1 LRTLPDKGIGYGVL
15 RHFDPHTKQLFDDC
29 PQPQIVLNYLGRFN
43 EENKKDN
50 PNNSGQQIESWMFD
64 QGGLTACQDDDKR
77 QRMQLLDINAMIDPE
92 GCLRFGLAYCKHA
105 HDEQSALALA
115 NAFTQSLI
123 TLSRHC
129 LEDPLFNRHTPS
141 DFELMGHPLTQ
152 SILDTLVRTYPT
164 LEDIV
169 PLTALQQGLAF
180 ESLSR
185 DQAVIDPYHVQMVF
199 TFEGEF
205 DAPAMQRAVQQLI
218 LRHKILRL
226 VVVPPETLFA
236 TGIILDGTRQACPLI
251 TLEGSAQQRLAAL
264 CALDI
269 SHPFKLSEGP
279 LFRACITK
287 LDSHRTALLIS
298 NHHLVLDGWSTP
310 LLLKELAR
318 LYEAETQSLQ
328 ASLPRPFDWKDH
340 LNWLKRQPEESALTY
355 WREHLAT
362 ARDAGPLLLPIP
374 KAPTLGMG
382 DLRLSLDVQ
391 DTRRFDQA
399 ARESGL
405 TPASALQGLFGFL
418 MSKLSRTNELIIG
431 SVRNGRGSQ
440 LPNIDQAIGL
450 FIDTLPLALKLTPQE
465 TLVEWLREQQDE
477 QAQQDAYAHLGLAR
491 IQKLVNQG
499 QHNSQPLFEAL
510 FIFENYSSDQMSVGA
525 TSQER
530 GKLTQT
536 DSQGMDGTHY
546 PISLIAVPGEKL
558 LLRLTFDKMRL
569 SEHDA
574 QSILNKIAALVSNFE
589 HNREQVL
596 ANVML
601 MTHAEHDHLLS
612 RCGMSSATKEAS
624 QATLLFANQF
634 PLLSKR
640 YADRTALLY
649 QDQNGSQG
657 FSYSELVE
665 RSSRLARALIAQGVG
680 PGTLVAI
687 LLHRSPD
694 MLISLLAI
702 QQTGAAYLP
711 LDPDYPVARLQYM
724 LNDSQA
730 SCLLSHST
738 LTDAKNSDNALIAPL
753 TLLVDDARFQQN
765 LLAYACTPLTEIE
778 RLVPLTPDHLCYVIY
793 TSGSTGQPKGVGL
806 THRNLAV
813 FLSAAQQA
821 VPLTETDRLLAIT
834 TIGFDIA
841 VLELYLPLVNG
852 AAVVLLC
859 PEHTKDPLK
868 LKEAIAHHKISVMQ
882 ATPSLWELII
892 SQELPASNLR
902 MLVGGEAL
910 PHSLAQRMLVSGSEV
925 INMYGPTEAT
935 VWASTQHI
943 TLSIFNSPTSAAPIG
958 QPMADYAMYVLDDS
972 MSLVPDGVVGE
983 LYIAGPALAQGYI
996 NRPSLTAE
1004 RFIACPFGTAGRR
1017 MYRSGDLVRRR
1028 ADGIIDYLSRADDQI
1043 KLRGYRIELG
1053 EIDASLRGFAD
1064 IEQAATIASSS
1075 PNGQTRLVSYVVLRE
1090 QATTSLENLRVMMRM
1105 GLPSYMVPD
1114 VLIAISSLPLT
1125 PNGKLDRRSL
1135 PAPEQRETSHTFV
1148 APVSQTEVL
1157 CCELFA
1163 EITGFSPVGLEDN
1176 FFEIGGQSL
1185 LAMRLIGLLRQRLGV
1200 ELPMRTLFESPTP
1213 KELAQQLLKKMNAQD
1228 APPYTPLV
1236 PLRKTGSQPILF
1248 CIHPAGGSASVYG
1261 NLTQALGQDQP
1272 IWALQARGL
1281 EAGEMPHTTMQE
1293 VVAEYVTALRQVEP
1307 VGPYRLLG
1315 TSLGGMIAHAMVAEL
1330 ERQGSTVDK
1339 LILVD
1344 TATISNSDLSDDPA
1358 ERAIHILKAIAHEA
1372 GIHDISKY
1380 DEDSL
1385 HLKIRD
1391 HMASV
1396 NMIPAEMPLDW
1407 FKRMLDHSVQA
1418 SRLTAHHTLPTVQAP
1433 ILLVKATL
1441 DGMPDDSS
1449 IFDWSPFTTN
1459 QVKTVDIEA
1468 SHSDILWRSDTLPIF
1483 AQALLRYLGN
1493 A

>member
-1 LRTLPDKGIGYGVL
+1 
-15 RHFDPHTKQLFDDC
+15 
-29 PQPQIVLNYLGRFN
+29 
-43 EENKKDN
+43 
-50 PNNSGQQIESWMFD
+50 
-64 QGGLTACQDDDKR
+64 
-77 QRMQLLDINAMIDPE
+77 
-92 GCLRFGLAYCKHA
+92 
-105 HDEQSALALA
+105 
-115 NAFTQSLI
+115 
-123 TLSRHC
+123 
-129 LEDPLFNRHTPS
+129 
-141 DFELMGHPLTQ
+141 
-152 SILDTLVRTYPT
+152 
-164 LEDIV
+164 
-169 PLTALQQGLAF
+169 
-180 ESLSR
+180 
-185 DQAVIDPYHVQMVF
+185 
-199 TFEGEF
+199 
-205 DAPAMQRAVQQLI
+205 
-218 LRHKILRL
+218 
-226 VVVPPETLFA
+226 
-236 TGIILDGTRQACPLI
+236 
-251 TLEGSAQQRLAAL
+251 
-264 CALDI
+264 
-269 SHPFKLSEGP
+269 
-279 LFRACITK
+279 
-287 LDSHRTALLIS
+287 
-298 NHHLVLDGWSTP
+298 
-310 LLLKELAR
+310 
-318 LYEAETQSLQ
+318 
-328 ASLPRPFDWKDH
+328 
-340 LNWLKRQPEESALTY
+340 
-355 WREHLAT
+355 
-362 ARDAGPLLLPIP
+362 
-374 KAPTLGMG
+374 
-382 DLRLSLDVQ
+382 
-391 DTRRFDQA
+391 
-399 ARESGL
+399 
-405 TPASALQGLFGFL
+405 
-418 MSKLSRTNELIIG
+418 
-431 SVRNGRGSQ
+431 
-440 LPNIDQAIGL
+440 
-450 FIDTLPLALKLTPQE
+450 
-465 TLVEWLREQQDE
+465 
-477 QAQQDAYAHLGLAR
+477 
-491 IQKLVNQG
+491 
-499 QHNSQPLFEAL
+499 
-510 FIFENYSSDQMSVGA
+510 
-525 TSQER
+525 
-530 GKLTQT
+530 
-536 DSQGMDGTHY
+536 
-546 PISLIAVPGEKL
+546 
-558 LLRLTFDKMRL
+558 
-569 SEHDA
+569 
-574 QSILNKIAALVSNFE
+574 
-589 HNREQVL
+589 
-596 ANVML
+596 
-601 MTHAEHDHLLS
+601 
-612 RCGMSSATKEAS
+612 
-624 QATLLFANQF
+624 
-634 PLLSKR
+634 
-640 YADRTALLY
+640 
-649 QDQNGSQG
+649 
-657 FSYSELVE
+657 
-665 RSSRLARALIAQGVG
+665 
-680 PGTLVAI
+680 
-687 LLHRSPD
+687 
-694 MLISLLAI
+694 
-702 QQTGAAYLP
+702 
-711 LDPDYPVARLQYM
+711 
-724 LNDSQA
+724 
-730 SCLLSHST
+730 
-738 LTDAKNSDNALIAPL
+738 
-753 TLLVDDARFQQN
+753 
-765 LLAYACTPLTEIE
+765 
-778 RLVPLTPDHLCYVIY
+778 
-793 TSGSTGQPKGVGL
+793 
-806 THRNLAV
+806 
-813 FLSAAQQA
+813 
-821 VPLTETDRLLAIT
+821 
-834 TIGFDIA
+834 
-841 VLELYLPLVNG
+841 
-852 AAVVLLC
+852 
-859 PEHTKDPLK
+859 
-868 LKEAIAHHKISVMQ
+868 
-882 ATPSLWELII
+882 
-892 SQELPASNLR
+892 
-902 MLVGGEAL
+902 
-910 PHSLAQRMLVSGSEV
+910 
-925 INMYGPTEAT
+925 
-935 VWASTQHI
+935 
-943 TLSIFNSPTSAAPIG
+943 
-958 QPMADYAMYVLDDS
+958 MYVLDDS
-972 MSLVPDGVVGE
+972 LSLVPDGVVGE